1 MLFLKIIAPEIIS
14 GKGYDVQIDYWSIG
28 VILYILYIFLIKI
41 KSKSYRLCGFPPFS
55 EDSNEK
61 LFEMIKS
68 GTFDFP
74 SPYWDDISEMGN
86 KNLRYNTYMI
96 IIINSQNLD

>member
-1 MLFLKIIAPEIIS
+1 MI
-14 GKGYDVQIDYWSIG
+14 
-28 VILYILYIFLIKI
+28 
-41 KSKSYRLCGFPPFS
+41 SYRLCGFPLFS
-55 EDSNEK
+55 EDSTEK

-86 KNLRYNTYMI
+86 NKNLN
-96 IIINSQNLD
+96 